1 MLIKTITTNP
11 LNMLKVPLIQS
22 GLTQTETIVQ
32 IANVF
37 EYLDG
42 IVNHVFDKITTR
54 IEASNN
60 RVHSIQERIETAS
73 QQVDAL
79 KSTKKS
85 ILIFSPGR
93 YPGRNDCGGIPATF
107 SEQDDKA
114 PTLDREFPLTCQAT
128 PLGDSCIKDK
138 LQFFHVR
145 SKDPHKDHVKLDNAS
160 LCLGATI
167 PQYVTSVP
175 DLYLHN
181 STDFAYQQRQRVR
194 NKLEVPGEKKE
205 LERSPS
211 KLETS
216 KKLDEATMPHSILH
230 PDWAGRQSADN
241 FFYTPTINDAP
252 DLELPEDLPDLPG
265 IAIDIAFGKSSGVS
279 DKVSAPS
286 VPKTVIAET
295 KEEVDNGPERSME
308 APPQPPVLPALPS
321 FTATAQETIKPAG
334 PSVGPPPPPPPPP
347 PPLPS
352 FSMTPETVQPPQ
364 PPMNAVKKEQ
374 SASSSNT
381 DARSNLMDA
390 IRKAGG
396 KAKLRAAEPQ
406 PERKQQSEKSSS
418 SGASG
423 GNLMDDLHKKLMMR
437 RKGISGTKKAPTNVM
452 DRLSAMIP
460 PPEVVDKKEAEEEE
474 DWN

>member
-1 MLIKTITTNP
+1 M
-11 LNMLKVPLIQS
+11 
-22 GLTQTETIVQ
+22 Q

-42 IVNHVFDKITTR
+42 IVNHVFDKITSR

-93 YPGRNDCGGIPATF
+93 YPGRNDCEGIPATF

-114 PTLDREFPLTCQAT
+114 PTLDKDFPLTCQAT

-175 DLYLHN
+175 DMYLHN

-194 NKLEVPGEKKE
+194 HKLEVHGEKKE

-211 KLETS
+211 KLETG

-265 IAIDIAFGKSSGVS
+265 IAIDIAFGKSSAVR
-279 DKVSAPS
+279 DKVTAPS
-286 VPKTVIAET
+286 VPKTVIAEET
-295 KEEVDNGPERSME
+295 KEEVDNGPEE
-308 APPQPPVLPALPS
+308 APPLPPVLPALPS
-321 FTATAQETIKPAG
+321 FTATSQETIKPAA
-334 PSVGPPPPPPPPP
+334 VGPPPPPPPPP

-364 PPMNAVKKEQ
+364 PQMNAGTKEQ

-406 PERKQQSEKSSS
+406 PERKQQSEKSP

-452 DRLSAMIP
+452 DRLSALIP
-460 PPEVVDKKEAEEEE
+460 PPEVVETKEAEEEE